1 MEKVIIVSAGPGGL
15 ATALQLERYGIKP
28 LIIEQAKVGGL
39 LHNANLVENYLGF
52 PGGIP
57 GPQLVHL
64 FKEQVKDYQLNIL
77 EAHLDNL
84 DFADDQF
91 IFSAGGQTFYSRV
104 AVIASGT
111 KPRLI
116 KDIELT
122 GEVQK
127 HVFYEVFPLLE
138 VKSKQVAIIGAGDA
152 AFDYALNLA
161 RENKIIILNRGEVIS
176 CLPLLWERAQLSP
189 RIEYHQGTIIYRVS
203 AAPGERLLLE
213 CTSPPGSQVFSV
225 DFLIVAIG
233 RDPNLDFMSSH
244 LAEKAI
250 QLEDSGKLFFVGDV
264 VRGLYR
270 QTSIAIGDGILAAM
284 KIYKYLQEK

>member
-1 MEKVIIVSAGPGGL
+1 MEEVIIIGAGPGGL

-28 LIIEQAKVGGL
+28 MIIEQARVGGL
-39 LHNANLVENYLGF
+39 LYNANLVENYPGF

-57 GPQLVHL
+57 GPQLVNL
-64 FKEQVKDYQLNIL
+64 FKEQVKDSQLNIL
-77 EAHLDNL
+77 QARLDRL
-84 DFADDQF
+84 DFADDHF
-91 IFSAGGQTFYSRV
+91 IFSAGGQSFHSRV

-116 KDIELT
+116 KDIDLPD
-122 GEVQK
+122 EVQNR
-127 HVFYEVFPLLE
+127 VFYEVFPLLE

-152 AFDYALNLA
+152 AFDYGLNLA
-161 RENKIIILNRGEVIS
+161 RENEIIILNRGKAIS

-189 RIEYHQGTIIYRVS
+189 QIEYHQGTIINRVS
-203 AAPGERLLLE
+203 AAPDERLLLE
-213 CTSPPGSQVFSV
+213 CITPSGPQAFSV

-250 QLEDSGKLFFVGDV
+250 QLEDSGRLFFVGDV